1 VSLLAVEFW
10 QQVVLLV
17 IGAVLTTGA
26 VAALF
31 RFLRQGP
38 SGTFTIE
45 AAKGATILQTTVLET
60 VQADYERLAREKAVL
75 EKRVDELE
83 KDRLSVRDMSSRIE
97 TLTVEK
103 VSLEKRVSVLEREN
117 ADLKAQL
124 AERE

>member
-45 AAKGATILQTTVLET
+45 AAKGATILQTTVLE
-60 VQADYERLAREKAVL
+60 
-75 EKRVDELE
+75 KRVDELE